1 MAPRK
6 STSRTKS
13 RATSTTTITLWPSW
27 KERPLFSLLLSLLM
41 VTLVTLLGTAS
52 VWAILTATGIDDP
65 LTTDRLVT
73 VEGDGSVTVKPD
85 KATLNVGVESEGESV
100 AAAQTA
106 NSAVTNQ
113 LTERIKALGISE
125 EDIQTT
131 YYNVYENEIY
141 NPETEQWETVGW
153 IVSQD
158 VSITINDITLVSQVI
173 SAAGQG
179 GATNVYGLNFSA
191 DETADLVQQAR
202 AEAIAEAEAH
212 IEQIASSLDV
222 KVDDVYDYYE
232 WTSSGDGY
240 YPYYADRALAF
251 EEVSAVDSF
260 IPEIESGS
268 EEITVGVSITYKLK

>member
-1 MAPRK
+1 MSPRK
-6 STSRTKS
+6 TTRRTKTS
-13 RATSTTTITLWPSW
+13 ASTSTTISLWPSW

-65 LTTDRLVT
+65 LTSDRLVT

-113 LTERIKALGISE
+113 LTERIKALGIPE
-125 EDIQTT
+125 EDVQTT
-131 YYNVYENEIY
+131 YYNVYEDEVY

-153 IVSQD
+153 IVAQD
-158 VSITINDITLVSQVI
+158 ITITINDITLVSQVI

-191 DETADLVQQAR
+191 EETSDLVQQAR

-212 IEQIASSLDV
+212 IAQIASSLDV
-222 KVDDVYDYYE
+222 KIDDVYDYYE
-232 WTSSGDGY
+232 WTSSGGGQ
-240 YPYYADRALAF
+240 YPYYSDRAFAL
-251 EEVSAVDSF
+251 EEVALDSF
-260 IPEIESGS
+260 APEIESGS